1 MYLVDYWTNTG
12 CWPLNTTYVEYNER
26 RTVSAI
32 LSPARRK
39 LRSTDVRAHVHNM
52 TRDALIR
59 GTISFIVAAAVLT
72 RGLYPEARTQCT
84 IALFVI
90 NNVVPYARAIIL
102 IAGAR
107 ALMQRFYL
115 PRVVYVALC
124 HGGQTNARVN
134 AVHRAGIAINWNP
147 TIYVRVVREVTE

>member
-1 MYLVDYWTNTG
+1 
-12 CWPLNTTYVEYNER
+12 
-26 RTVSAI
+26 
-32 LSPARRK
+32 
-39 LRSTDVRAHVHNM
+39 M

-59 GTISFIVAAAVLT
+59 GRISFTVVAAVLT
-72 RGLYPEARTQCT
+72 RGLYLRARTQCT

-90 NNVVPYARAIIL
+90 NDVLPYARAIIL

-134 AVHRAGIAINWNP
+134 AVHRAGTAIS
-147 TIYVRVVREVTE
+147 